1 LSQVESLRS
10 MNRSDQLSTTT
21 EYALKN
27 LPRSPSEEIF
37 DRVNKTNLMVLILL
51 FRFLQRT
58 VATDIQDLLRFF
70 EKRDQTKDSLMWTSN
85 SFINLAK
92 NVVSLCKEVREIF
105 RREPRCLK
113 ISSPC
118 YVLGDIHGNYQDLVC
133 FEKSLWRA
141 TPLLSPAS
149 FLFLGDYVDRGIH
162 GLEVNLKLN
171 QFRNEI
177 YVFLFF
183 KVIIYL
189 LAAKYQCPKKVLL
202 LRGNHEI
209 RKVQQM
215 FSFFK

>member
-1 LSQVESLRS
+1 MFFFLLAQANANYEIADHCVTLKKSGTLSQVESLRS

-37 DRVNKTNLMVLILL
+37 DRVNRIDSIVD
-51 FRFLQRT
+51 FHVDSSFCFLQRT

-162 GLEVNLKLN
+162 GLEVNFN
-171 QFRNEI
+171 
-177 YVFLFF
+177 
-183 KVIIYL
+183 
-189 LAAKYQCPKKVLL
+189 
-202 LRGNHEI
+202 
-209 RKVQQM
+209 
-215 FSFFK
+215 